1 MTNSR
6 AKGARGELAARD
18 LVREHWYSPFCM
30 RNGQTSGLVCPDI
43 GPVMVNTYTEVKFE
57 ARHSVHRIHEKNVR
71 DSKEGDLSIL
81 LLRETA
87 TDNKTWLTVFDA
99 TRAEDFVQRFLR
111 SMMLTES
118 PEYVDAFVSKALHQ
132 R

>member
-1 MTNSR
+1 MVNSR
-6 AKGARGELAARD
+6 AKGQRGELEARD
-18 LVREHWYSPFCM
+18 LVREHWYSPGCE
-30 RNGQTSGLVCPDI
+30 RNGQTSGAICPDI
-43 GPVMVNTYTEVKFE
+43 GPVMTHTYTEVKFE
-57 ARHSVHRIHEKNVR
+57 ARHAVHRIFEKNVE
-71 DSKEGDLSIL
+71 DAKPGDLSVL

-111 SMMLTES
+111 AMYLSES